1 MWAWFKVPVI
11 LGAPSLNH
19 YLEIGFSAHKFIM
32 ETSVL
37 QFFEK
42 QREKRHGERSLRPY
56 MPPVANA
63 VFSGARDTVTVAEFF
78 RFLIAN
84 KAPKSLLR
92 RCYDKIYGEPK
103 SQADWERYDDIV
115 YNITIRKFDLV
126 PIFSILQEVSASLDY
141 TDFYSDNIIRK
152 RFVQNGYTFRKNAL
166 AKKKARS
173 FKNPYRK

>member
-1 MWAWFKVPVI
+1 M
-11 LGAPSLNH
+11 
-19 YLEIGFSAHKFIM
+19 AH
-32 ETSVL
+32 SVL
-37 QFFEK
+37 LFFGQ
-42 QREKRHGERSLRPY
+42 QREKRHGDGKGSLRPY
-56 MPPVANA
+56 MPPIANA

-126 PIFSILQEVSASLDY
+126 PIFSILQEISASLDY